1 MNLILL
7 GAPGAGKGTQA
18 EILVKKLS
26 IPAISTGNMLRE
38 AIANGTELGKKAKQ
52 YMDEGALVPDE
63 LILSIIAF
71 QFKKHQ
77 NIVLLKLSSELT
89 FSIQYILLG
98 AWTGAVLDFISVI
111 RNFLFYK
118 FVKKNISTTPVIL
131 VFGLFVVV
139 TGFVTYDGFISLLP
153 IGSKL
158 LTTVSYGM
166 KKEKWLR
173 LITLPSCIMW
183 IIYNLFVGSWAG
195 ALTDTMTLVSLLIA
209 IYKFDF
215 RGAQQSVQG

>member
-1 MNLILL
+1 MALAAQIIGFL
-7 GAPGAGKGTQA
+7 G
-18 EILVKKLS
+18 LFLS
-26 IPAISTGNMLRE
+26 I
-38 AIANGTELGKKAKQ
+38 
-52 YMDEGALVPDE
+52 V
-63 LILSIIAF
+63 AF

-77 NIVLLKLSSELT
+77 NIVLLKLSSELV

-118 FVKKNISTTPVIL
+118 FVKKDISTTPVIII
-131 VFGLFVVV
+131 FGLFVVITGIV
-139 TGFVTYDGFISLLP
+139 TFDGFISLLP

-173 LITLPSCIMW
+173 LITLPSCILW
-183 IIYNLFVGSWAG
+183 IIYNLFVGSWAA
-195 ALTDTMTLVSLLIA
+195 ALTDAITLISILIA
-209 IYKFDF
+209 IFKFDCK
-215 RGAQQSVQG
+215 GVQQSVQG

>member
-1 MNLILL
+1 MALIAQIVGFL
-7 GAPGAGKGTQA
+7 GLG
-18 EILVKKLS
+18 LS
-26 IPAISTGNMLRE
+26 I
-38 AIANGTELGKKAKQ
+38 
-52 YMDEGALVPDE
+52 V
-63 LILSIIAF
+63 AF

-77 NIVLLKLSSELT
+77 NIVLLKLTSELV

-118 FVKKNISTTPVIL
+118 FVKKNISTAPVIII
-131 VFGLFVVV
+131 FGLFVVI
-139 TGFVTYDGFISLLP
+139 TGFVTFDGVMSLLP

-166 KKEKWLR
+166 KNERWLR
-173 LITLPSCIMW
+173 IITLPSCILW
-183 IIYNLFVGSWAG
+183 IIYNLFVGSYAG

-209 IYKFDF
+209 MYKFDYK
-215 RGAQQSVQG
+215 GAQQSVQG

>member
-1 MNLILL
+1 MALAAQIVGFL
-7 GAPGAGKGTQA
+7 GLA
-18 EILVKKLS
+18 LS
-26 IPAISTGNMLRE
+26 I
-38 AIANGTELGKKAKQ
+38 
-52 YMDEGALVPDE
+52 V
-63 LILSIIAF
+63 AF

-77 NIVLLKLSSELT
+77 NIVLLKLSSELV

-118 FVKKNISTTPVIL
+118 FVKKGISTTPVIII
-131 VFGLFVVV
+131 FGLFVIA
-139 TGFVTYDGFISLLP
+139 TGFFTFDGFMSLLP

-166 KKEKWLR
+166 KNEKWLR
-173 LITLPSCIMW
+173 IITLPSCILW
-183 IIYNLFVGSWAG
+183 IIYNLFVGSYAG

-209 IYKFDF
+209 MYKFDF
-215 RGAQQSVQG
+215 KGAQQSVQG

>member
-1 MNLILL
+1 MEQILDFL
-7 GAPGAGKGTQA
+7 GAELT
-18 EILVKKLS
+18 S
-26 IPAISTGNMLRE
+26 PAF
-38 AIANGTELGKKAKQ
+38 
-52 YMDEGALVPDE
+52 YFGALG